1 MQTVQWS
8 GYELNNPDFESGQG
22 KDSFL
27 FSESSRLA
35 PRPSQSAIQGKAA
48 MMLTNHL
55 HLITERRVNGA
66 IHPFTH
72 TPYW

>member
-22 KDSFL
+22 KDFFL
-27 FSESSRLA
+27 FSETSRLA
-35 PRPSQSAIQGKAA
+35 LRPNQPARQGKAA
-48 MMLTNHL
+48 MMLTSHL
-55 HLITERRVNGA
+55 HLITLRRANGA